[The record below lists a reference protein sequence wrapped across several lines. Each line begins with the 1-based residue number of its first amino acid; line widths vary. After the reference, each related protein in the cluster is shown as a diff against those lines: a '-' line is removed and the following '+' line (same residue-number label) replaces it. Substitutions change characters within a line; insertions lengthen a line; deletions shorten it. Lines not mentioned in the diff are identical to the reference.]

1 MKKIFFLI
9 AVLFSFTGYAQ
20 TVGQLRYDTVK
31 MYKVGGTTELI
42 LQNASSGVVG
52 GVLRNVINGRTVFQT
67 VVDTVFKNATADSF
81 VYYIGGVRRAF
92 KDSSGSGTYARDTIV
107 AGRGLTGTTINANKV
122 QLDNDSAV
130 YIVTQIN
137 DTTLSF
143 THYDGSIDTVTIVS
157 SGGGGGSGWSL
168 TGNAGTVYLTNFI
181 GTTDNVSLGFRV
193 NNVNAGQLNVTTQS
207 TGFGVE
213 TLNNSTGSRN
223 NAFGWNAGFSNTTGT
238 DNNAVG
244 HASLYSNQTGS
255 NNNAFGYSSLYVNTG
270 SENNA
275 FGYRALGQSVSGT
288 MNTAMGDSSLI
299 TLTTGSRNTVIGA
312 NADVATSSTDSSGA
326 FGALATAST
335 RQMAFSP
342 YFNTMFLNLD
352 SASGTAPAIAGID
365 ANGNW
370 RKYATPAGGS
380 SQWTDTT
387 AGIYYADKVG
397 IGGVINPAN
406 ALTVSG
412 SATVGTGHS
421 NAGTS
426 SFISGESN
434 TIGGSTGN
442 VIFGQGNT
450 ITGNS
455 GYNFISGTGNN
466 LIGSA
471 GSNVIF
477 GESQTLDSA
486 EASTILY
493 GYGNTIGA
501 DANDALG
508 GGTGTNVF
516 ALAGIGLGLGHEVNG
531 QASVVIGGNTN
542 KTYGVESGVY
552 AGTLNNAQDSSSGVF
567 AGTNNNAYGK
577 NTVILGGHNIT
588 SADDNTAYVENFVA
602 TANTRF
608 TGLPTSGTYSKSL
621 AIDASGN
628 IYKKD
633 TLAVSGVYAT
643 LTGSE
648 TLTNK
653 TITSPTLSGTLIGSG
668 TIGGSTII
676 NTAGPITGFHIVA
689 TGLIRSAAASNI
701 EHYGRNKFNATS
713 DGFETLTANSG
724 TANTANLSVGSLR
737 TGYVAKTANYT
748 ATAFDETISCSTN
761 AFTITLPTAV
771 GCAGQKYNI
780 TNSTAANTITI
791 GTTSSQ
797 VFANVTSTPTTISLV
812 GLGAVI
818 VVSDGAAWLQLK

>member
-107 AGRGLTGTTINANKV
+107 AGRGLTGTAINVNKV

-137 DTTLSF
+137 DTTVSY
-143 THYDGSIDTVTIVS
+143 THYDGRIDTVTIVS
-157 SGGGGGSGWSL
+157 SGGGGGGSGWSL
-168 TGNAGTVYLTNFI
+168 TGNAGTTPGTNFI
-181 GTTDNVSLGFRV
+181 GTTDAQGLMFKANGLQSGYIDIVNDNTSLGE
-193 NNVNAGQLNVTTQS
+193 ASLLGVTS
-207 TGFGVE
+207 
-213 TLNNSTGSRN
+213 GSFNTAVGHFSLRN
-223 NAFGWNAGFSNTTGT
+223 NTSGNNNIGIGYSPLLDNTTGHSNVGVGYQSFF
-238 DNNAVG
+238 NNTTGYLNVG
-244 HASLYSNQTGS
+244 IGQLAGSTNETGI
-255 NNNAFGYSSLYVNTG
+255 ANTIIG
-270 SENNA
+270 
-275 FGYRALGQSVSGT
+275 GQS
-288 MNTAMGDSSLI
+288 
-299 TLTTGSRNTVIGA
+299 
-312 NADVATSSTDSSGA
+312 DVATSSTDSSGA
-326 FGALATAST
+326 FGFKAVSST
-335 RQMAFSP
+335 RKMAFSP

-365 ANGNW
+365 ENGNW
-370 RKYATPAGGS
+370 AKYATPSGGS

-397 IGGVINPAN
+397 IGGVMNPDS
-406 ALTVSG
+406 ALTVTG
-412 SATVGTGHS
+412 SAKISNTLLVGIGHS
-421 NAGTS
+421 NAG
-426 SFISGESN
+426 N
-434 TIGGSTGN
+434 RN
-442 VIFGQGNT
+442 L
-450 ITGNS
+450 ITGNGS
-455 GYNFISGTGNN
+455 TVGTGNN
-466 LIGSA
+466 NIISGSDHA
-471 GSNVIF
+471 VANNLGANVIF
-477 GESQTLDSA
+477 GESHSFGNA
-486 EASTILY
+486 EASTIIN
-493 GYGNTIGA
+493 GFGNIVG
-501 DANDALG
+501 DGANDALV
-508 GGTGTNVF
+508 GGTGSSTF
-516 ALAGIGLGLGHEVNG
+516 ASSTIAIGLGNETNAVE
-531 QASVVIGGNTN
+531 SISIGGGGNAAN
-542 KTYGVESGVY
+542 GIYSG
-552 AGTLNNAQDSSSGVF
+552 TF
-567 AGTNNNAYGK
+567 AGTAHEAEDSAAVAIGGQNNSVGGVNAA
-577 NTVILGGHNIT
+577 ILGGENNFT
-588 SADDNTAYVENFVA
+588 SGRNTVVLGGSGING
-602 TANTRF
+602 TMANTTYVDSLRV
-608 TGLPTSGTYSKSL
+608 GGKIVAPNLPTSGTYSKSL
-621 AIDASGN
+621 GVTSNGTL
-628 IYKKD
+628 YLKD

-653 TITSPTLSGTLIGSG
+653 TITAPILSGTLTG
-668 TIGGSTII
+668 TGIIGGSTVI
-676 NTAGPITGFHIVA
+676 NTTGSITAFNISA
-689 TGLIRSAAASNI
+689 TGLLRSAAASRI
-701 EHYGRNKFNATS
+701 EHNGRNQFNAVS

-724 TANTANLSVGSLR
+724 AANTANLSVGSLR

-797 VFANVTSTPTTISLV
+797 TFANVTATPTTLSLA

-818 VVSDGAAWLQLK
+818 VVSDGANWLQLK